1 MPFSFKPTQT
11 GEVAP
16 TNTNVVPSI
25 SSPNINTTQPPIPL
39 GSMPLN
45 DRVEEESKIG
55 LLQTILYVIFG
66 ITIFITVILFG
77 YRQYLLS
84 RIETQKKSLSD
95 QDETLGTINLVDM
108 RALSNRIKVVSQV
121 LNEHTSVSTA
131 FLILEKS
138 IENPVTYKSFDL
150 KRNLSNKN
158 YDLKVNATAPSY
170 KAVAQQ
176 VDTLK
181 SSEFSKDFISKVTYD
196 GLSLDTT
203 GNVNFSLSMSV
214 LILGKLPES
223 AETILNKLKKSD
235 SALATSTTTATSTTV
250 ATTTLVRA
258 TSTRPLSAS
267 TTPH

>member
-11 GEVAP
+11 GEVTP
-16 TNTNVVPSI
+16 TTDTNVLTSTTSPSINTNPA
-25 SSPNINTTQPPIPL
+25 PIPL
-39 GSMPLN
+39 GGMPLSN
-45 DRVEEESKIG
+45 RVETESKIS
-55 LLQTILYVIFG
+55 LFQIILYVIFG
-66 ITIFITVILFG
+66 ITVFITIVLFG

-84 RIETQKKSLSD
+84 RIESQKKSLSD
-95 QDETLGTINLVDM
+95 QDATLGTINLLDM

-121 LNEHTSVSTA
+121 LSEHTSVSTA

-176 VDTLK
+176 VDTLT
-181 SSEFSKDFISKVTYD
+181 SSEFSKDFIPKVSYD
-196 GLSLDTT
+196 GLSLDSI
-203 GNVNFSLSMSV
+203 GNVNFNLSMSV

-223 AETILNKLKKSD
+223 MEAGLTNSKNTDNLLTASTSISTST
-235 SALATSTTTATSTTV
+235 SALLISTSTE
-250 ATTTLVRA
+250 
-258 TSTRPLSAS
+258 PLSAS
-267 TTPH
+267 TTPQ